1 MAERYY
7 RCSCVRATIF
17 IRVLRVYASA
27 EVGAAFTDLLRAV
40 GVRRGGGG
48 GGGAPGAVRGAGAK
62 EAQPGAPGCC
72 HSRQNSFRMIRALMG
87 DFLWMR

>member
-27 EVGAAFTDLLRAV
+27 EVGAAFTDLLRAGIPV
-40 GVRRGGGG
+40 AVIVVRIPFG
-48 GGGAPGAVRGAGAK
+48 
-62 EAQPGAPGCC
+62 
-72 HSRQNSFRMIRALMG
+72 
-87 DFLWMR
+87 